1 MKKTQKQLMTIF
13 VSFVVMSALIV
24 LVFETGILSSGYLAG
39 KEPSEFILTLMME
52 LITLGCAFLALRLF
66 KFETIRHD
74 LLNRKETALMK
85 WCMKR
90 LLLLMLPLT
99 IDTLLYYIYIKPTFG
114 YLAIIMVLCLPFI
127 YPSMDRCLTETEEEP
142 SETVI
147 PTKTEEKE

>member
-1 MKKTQKQLMTIF
+1 MTIF
-13 VSFVVMSALIV
+13 VSFVLMSALII
-24 LVFETGILSSGYLAG
+24 LVFETGILLSGHFAG
-39 KEPSEFILTLMME
+39 QEPSEFILTLMME
-52 LITLGCAFLALRLF
+52 LTTLGCAFLALRLF
-66 KFETIRHD
+66 KFEIIRQD
-74 LLNRKETALMK
+74 LLHRKETALLK
-85 WCMKR
+85 WGLIR

-127 YPSMDRCLTETEEEP
+127 YPSMNRCLTETEEEP

>member
-1 MKKTQKQLMTIF
+1 MTIF

-39 KEPSEFILTLMME
+39 REPSEFILTLMME

-85 WCMKR
+85 WGMIR

>member
-1 MKKTQKQLMTIF
+1 MTIF

-24 LVFETGILSSGYLAG
+24 LVFETGILSLGYLAG

-85 WCMKR
+85 WGMIR